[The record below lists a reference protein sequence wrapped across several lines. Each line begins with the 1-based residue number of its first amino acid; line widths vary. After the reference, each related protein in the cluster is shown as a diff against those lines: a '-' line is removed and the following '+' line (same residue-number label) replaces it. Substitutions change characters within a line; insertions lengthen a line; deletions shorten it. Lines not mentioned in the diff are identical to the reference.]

1 MNTRVD
7 HLITVGEGSSAY
19 EVHIGSGLL
28 PRAAD
33 LIQSAGLKGTAR
45 IVADRNVWA
54 LHGKH
59 LFDGFKQLGLSP
71 PVLEIDAG
79 EDKKNLQS
87 VSSIYDWLVEQRA
100 ERRDPIVAFGG
111 GVVGD
116 MVGFVAATYLRGV
129 PLVQIPTTVLAQV
142 DSSVGGKTGID
153 HPHGKNLIGAFY
165 DARIVI
171 SDVGT
176 LETLSDRERRA
187 GLAEVAKM
195 AAILDADMF
204 ARLERE
210 SPALARGET
219 EPIMHA
225 IARSVELKGQVVTS
239 DHEEAGLRM
248 ILNYGHTVGHAIE
261 AATAYQRYLHGEA
274 VSIGME
280 ASASIA
286 QSVGILNQHDADR
299 QRALLDALGLPI
311 RCEVAPD
318 ALAPALTLDKKNRAG
333 TISWIML
340 TRIGQAEI
348 RSDIPSESVQAALNR
363 VCTP

>member
-1 MNTRVD
+1 MNTRAD
-7 HLITVGEGSSAY
+7 HVITVGEGSSAY
-19 EVHIGSGLL
+19 DVYIGSGLL

-33 LIQSAGLKGTAR
+33 LIQTAGLKGTAR

-54 LHGKH
+54 LHGEH
-59 LFDGFKQLGLSP
+59 LFEGFKQLGILP
-71 PVLEIDAG
+71 PVLEIEAG
-79 EDKKNLQS
+79 EDKKNLES
-87 VSSIYDWLVEQRA
+87 VAAIYDWLVEQRA
-100 ERRDPIVAFGG
+100 ERRDPIIAFGG

-153 HPHGKNLIGAFY
+153 HPRGKNLIGAFY

-171 SDVGT
+171 SDVNT
-176 LETLSDRERRA
+176 LETLPDRERRA

-210 SPALARGET
+210 SAALARGET
-219 EPIMHA
+219 ESLIDA

-286 QSVGILNQHDADR
+286 QSVGILNQDDAAR
-299 QRALLDALGLPI
+299 QRALLHALGLPLY
-311 RCEVAPD
+311 CEVTPD

-333 TISWIML
+333 TINWIML
-340 TRIGQAEI
+340 TRIGHAEI
-348 RSDIPSESVQAALNR
+348 HSDIPSASVQAALNR